1 MVIAV
6 TRAAEKVGRKWGH
19 LGSVMEEG
27 GGSRRLEVMQ
37 RVERTIDEELDY
49 MEEIF
54 EARDE
59 VLEERRLLG
68 AGHIEEDEDYLY
80 NLERAR
86 LQAEQERSRGT
97 LREPSLVVCWLIVI
111 IVTLYVIFL
120 SIAGDRDNNL
130 VKDEL

>member
-1 MVIAV
+1 
-6 TRAAEKVGRKWGH
+6 
-19 LGSVMEEG
+19 
-27 GGSRRLEVMQ
+27 MQ

-86 LQAEQERSRGT
+86 LQASAANLLIGEVVQSRRRPLLG
-97 LREPSLVVCWLIVI
+97 PSP
-111 IVTLYVIFL
+111 
-120 SIAGDRDNNL
+120 G
-130 VKDEL
+130 

>member
-1 MVIAV
+1 
-6 TRAAEKVGRKWGH
+6 
-19 LGSVMEEG
+19 
-27 GGSRRLEVMQ
+27 MQ

-68 AGHIEEDEDYLY
+68 AGHIEEDEDFLY

-86 LQAEQERSRGT
+86 VQVVLQK
-97 LREPSLVVCWLIVI
+97 
-111 IVTLYVIFL
+111 VTSEANPKVRNHGEGPY
-120 SIAGDRDNNL
+120 
-130 VKDEL
+130 

>member
-1 MVIAV
+1 
-6 TRAAEKVGRKWGH
+6 
-19 LGSVMEEG
+19 MEEG

-68 AGHIEEDEDYLY
+68 AGHIEEDEDSSSPKGSTYSKGKGVK
-80 NLERAR
+80 
-86 LQAEQERSRGT
+86 QE
-97 LREPSLVVCWLIVI
+97 
-111 IVTLYVIFL
+111 
-120 SIAGDRDNNL
+120 
-130 VKDEL
+130 KDDK

>member
-1 MVIAV
+1 
-6 TRAAEKVGRKWGH
+6 
-19 LGSVMEEG
+19 
-27 GGSRRLEVMQ
+27 MQ

-68 AGHIEEDEDYLY
+68 AGHIEEDEDYLH

-86 LQAEQERSRGT
+86 VQAEQERTKGT
-97 LREPSLVVCWLIVI
+97 LREPSLVVC
-111 IVTLYVIFL
+111 
-120 SIAGDRDNNL
+120 
-130 VKDEL
+130 